1 MARPNPGAV
10 PRRPHHISSI
20 AHLFLQDNLTGADA
34 DPQTAVC
41 DLAVA
46 TPGVSAISAFAAA
59 GLALGSSR
67 PVTLSED
74 SELRWSAKTFLP
86 AEQAQV
92 TSPSGGENF
101 HRNNWTMAP
110 DSCPPVPGPV
120 RWNHLGCLGQAEL
133 AHLESLA
140 AVRCL
145 VDRRLAGADGLIW
158 CLLAQDAGR
167 FGPSYLLGR
176 LVELIKPERISVLLF
191 PDAWSDAGRPGW
203 LEDIR
208 HFDFDRQ
215 DPFIMKRCED
225 VAKLVCEEIPLMFH
239 RIEGPDNLKESFSGD
254 GLTDSL
260 WRRVGD
266 RMMSP
271 LPEC

>member
-1 MARPNPGAV
+1 MARPDSGAG

-20 AHLFLQDNLTGADA
+20 AHLFLQDSPAERNE
-34 DPQTAVC
+34 DPQTLVF

-74 SELRWSAKTFLP
+74 SALRWSARTFLP
-86 AEQAQV
+86 GEQAKV
-92 TSPSGGENF
+92 PSPSGEENF
-101 HRNNWTMAP
+101 HRNNWTLAEDTGP
-110 DSCPPVPGPV
+110 SVPGLV
-120 RWNHLGCLGQAEL
+120 RWNHLGCLGQTEL
-133 AHLESLA
+133 VHLETLA

-145 VDRRLAGADGLIW
+145 TDQPLVGADGLIW
-158 CLLAQDAGR
+158 CLLAGDAGR

-176 LVELIKPERISVLLF
+176 LVELIKPERIAILLF

-208 HFDFDRQ
+208 QYDFDRQ
-215 DPFIMKRCED
+215 DPFILQRCED
-225 VAKLVCEEIPLMFH
+225 VAKLVCEDIPLTFH
-239 RIEGPDNLKESFSGD
+239 RIEGPDNLKESYSGE
-254 GLTDSL
+254 GMADSL
-260 WRRVGD
+260 WRRMGD
-266 RMMSP
+266 RMMP
-271 LPEC
+271 TLPEC

>member
-1 MARPNPGAV
+1 MARRNPGVV
-10 PRRPHHISSI
+10 PRRPHLISSI
-20 AHLFLQDNLTGADA
+20 AHLFLQDNLTGTDA
-34 DPQTAVC
+34 EPQTAVR

-59 GLALGSSR
+59 GLARGSSR

-92 TSPSGGENF
+92 TNSPGEEIV
-101 HRNNWTMAP
+101 HRNNWNMAP
-110 DSCPPVPGPV
+110 DSGPPVLGSV
-120 RWNHLGCLGQAEL
+120 RWNHLGCLGQAEM

-145 VDRRLAGADGLIW
+145 VDQRPAGADGLIW
-158 CLLAQDAGR
+158 CLLARDAGR

-176 LVELIKPERISVLLF
+176 LVELIKPDRIGVLLF

-215 DPFIMKRCED
+215 DPFILKRCED
-225 VAKLVCEEIPLMFH
+225 VAKLVCEETPLTFH
-239 RIEGPDNLKESFSGD
+239 RIEGLDNLKESFSGD
-254 GLTDSL
+254 DLTDSL

-271 LPEC
+271 LTEC

>member
-1 MARPNPGAV
+1 MVRPDPGAV
-10 PRRPHHISSI
+10 SRRPHHISSI
-20 AHLFLQDNLTGADA
+20 AHLFLQDSFPEGDA
-34 DPQTAVC
+34 EHQTVVC

-46 TPGVSAISAFAAA
+46 TPGVSGISAFAAA
-59 GLALGSSR
+59 GLAAGSSR

-74 SELRWSAKTFLP
+74 RELRWSAKTFFP

-92 TSPSGGENF
+92 RRTTGGGNI
-101 HRNNWTMAP
+101 HRNNWAIGG
-110 DSCPPVPGPV
+110 DSCSSVPGTA
-120 RWNHLGCLGQAEL
+120 RWNHLGCLGHAEL

-145 VDRRLAGADGLIW
+145 VDQPLVGADGLIW
-158 CLLAQDAGR
+158 CLLARDAGR
-167 FGPSYLLGR
+167 FGPGYLLGR
-176 LVELIKPERISVLLF
+176 LVELIKPERIGVLLF

-208 HFDFDRQ
+208 QYDFDRQ
-215 DPFIMKRCED
+215 DPLILKHCED
-225 VAKLVCEEIPLMFH
+225 VAKLVCGQIPLTVH
-239 RIEGPDNLKESFSGD
+239 RIEGRDNLKESFSGD
-254 GLTDSL
+254 RITDSL

-266 RMMSP
+266 RMMSA